1 MLTFLITIS
10 GVVQGVGFRPFIYNL
25 AVRYKFD
32 GVVFNNSYGVQI
44 ELNTDEKTIQKFIDD
59 IKKQKP
65 PLSQID
71 NLSVK
76 KIEKKSFDSFKII
89 KTKQS
94 HQQKTKILPDISICK
109 ECEMELKD
117 PTNKRYKY
125 PFITCTSCG
134 PRWSIIKS
142 LPYDRNNTS
151 FDKFKMC
158 QECQD
163 EYNNPKDR
171 RYHAQPIGCF
181 SCGPV
186 LNLRDKNKN
195 IKTTQKD
202 MITQTAKL
210 IKDGFIVAIKGVGGY
225 HLVCDATSDKAV
237 GLLRERKKRPHKPLA
252 VMIKDINQAK
262 KLSNIN
268 QKEQDMLLNKARPI
282 VVLQKKQN
290 KILSKYIADHID
302 KIGLFLPYSPVHI
315 LLLDILNS
323 PIVATSANI
332 SGEPL
337 CLNSKDIDK
346 IDFIW
351 DYCLEYNREII
362 NSSDDSVVTFV
373 DDQPIFYRVA
383 RGFAPISI
391 KLPYKLDENILTV
404 GANQKSTISLA
415 FDDMAVISPHIGD
428 ISTIKSIE
436 HFKKNIKNLTNIYN
450 FTPDTIS
457 CDKHPNYES
466 TKYAIDIQ
474 KRKNININKVGHHYA
489 HIRAVM
495 IEKNI
500 TKKVLGVSWDG
511 TGYGD
516 DGKLWG
522 GEFMVCDMVSS
533 KRVCSLKAFK
543 LIGGEKAIKEPA
555 RIVLAML
562 FDIYGKEA
570 MTIEHEAVRYFTP
583 TQLNTFYLMWQK
595 DINTPVSSSIGR
607 LFDMVA
613 SICGLIHSV
622 TYEGQSGAMTEKYFD
637 KNITSSYSFDIKD
650 GYIDTIDMVKQMLKQ
665 KDKTLTISKFYR
677 TLVNM
682 IYEVYQK
689 EPLPVVLGG
698 GVFQNALLVKLIK
711 EKIKDTTISSILPPN
726 DGSICLGQIGKHN
739 NIVV

>member
-290 KILSKYIADHID
+290 KILSKYIAD
-302 KIGLFLPYSPVHI
+302 
-315 LLLDILNS
+315 
-323 PIVATSANI
+323 
-332 SGEPL
+332 
-337 CLNSKDIDK
+337 
-346 IDFIW
+346 
-351 DYCLEYNREII
+351 R
-362 NSSDDSVVTFV
+362 SVC
-373 DDQPIFYRVA
+373 R
-383 RGFAPISI
+383 
-391 KLPYKLDENILTV
+391 
-404 GANQKSTISLA
+404 
-415 FDDMAVISPHIGD
+415 
-428 ISTIKSIE
+428 
-436 HFKKNIKNLTNIYN
+436 
-450 FTPDTIS
+450 
-457 CDKHPNYES
+457 
-466 TKYAIDIQ
+466 
-474 KRKNININKVGHHYA
+474 
-489 HIRAVM
+489 
-495 IEKNI
+495 
-500 TKKVLGVSWDG
+500 
-511 TGYGD
+511 
-516 DGKLWG
+516 
-522 GEFMVCDMVSS
+522 
-533 KRVCSLKAFK
+533 
-543 LIGGEKAIKEPA
+543 
-555 RIVLAML
+555 
-562 FDIYGKEA
+562 
-570 MTIEHEAVRYFTP
+570 
-583 TQLNTFYLMWQK
+583 
-595 DINTPVSSSIGR
+595 
-607 LFDMVA
+607 
-613 SICGLIHSV
+613 
-622 TYEGQSGAMTEKYFD
+622 
-637 KNITSSYSFDIKD
+637 
-650 GYIDTIDMVKQMLKQ
+650 
-665 KDKTLTISKFYR
+665 
-677 TLVNM
+677 
-682 IYEVYQK
+682 
-689 EPLPVVLGG
+689 
-698 GVFQNALLVKLIK
+698 
-711 EKIKDTTISSILPPN
+711 
-726 DGSICLGQIGKHN
+726 
-739 NIVV
+739 